1 VSVSRDPSVRSRK
14 SAGILLYRRRDGVL
28 EIFLVHPGGP
38 LWARKDDGAWSV
50 PKGEYTEDEAPL
62 LAAQREFAEE
72 TGATVQGP
80 FAALT
85 PVKQPSGK
93 LITAWAAAG
102 DLDPSQLRS
111 NHFSI
116 VGTRYAGTYPE
127 VDRGAWFTPDEARR
141 KLVRGQVPFV
151 DELERLL
158 ARGVIVAP

>member
-1 VSVSRDPSVRSRK
+1 VSVNRDPSVRSRK

-38 LWARKDDGAWSV
+38 LWARKDDGAWSI
-50 PKGEYTEDEAPL
+50 PKGEYTEDETPL

-102 DLDPSQLRS
+102 DFDPSQLRS
-111 NHFSI
+111 NHFSMEWPPKS
-116 VGTRYAGTYPE
+116 GQQQFFPE
-127 VDRGAWFTPDEARR
+127 VDRGAWFTLPEALI
-141 KLVRGQVPFV
+141 KILSGQRPLLE
-151 DELERLL
+151 ELSS
-158 ARGVIVAP
+158 VIAS

>member
-1 VSVSRDPSVRSRK
+1 VSVNRDPSVRSRK

-38 LWARKDDGAWSV
+38 LWARKDDGAWSI

-93 LITAWAAAG
+93 LISAWAAAG
-102 DLDPSQLRS
+102 DFDPSQLRS
-111 NHFSI
+111 NHFSMEWPPKS
-116 VGTRYAGTYPE
+116 GQQQSFPE
-127 VDRGAWFTPDEARR
+127 VDRGAWFTLPEALI
-141 KLVRGQVPFV
+141 KILSGQRPLLE
-151 DELERLL
+151 ELSS
-158 ARGVIVAP
+158 VIAS

>member
-1 VSVSRDPSVRSRK
+1 MSRNPSARSRK
-14 SAGILLYRRRDGVL
+14 SAGILLYRRRGGVL

-38 LWARKDDGAWSV
+38 LWARKDDGAWSI

-93 LITAWAAAG
+93 LVSAWAAAG

-111 NHFSI
+111 NHFSMEWPPKS
-116 VGTRYAGTYPE
+116 GQQQSFPE
-127 VDRGAWFTPDEARR
+127 VDRGAWFTLPEARI
-141 KLVRGQVPFV
+141 KILSGQRPLLE
-151 DELERLL
+151 ELSS
-158 ARGVIVAP
+158 VIAS

>member
-38 LWARKDDGAWSV
+38 LWARKDDGAWSI
-50 PKGEYTEDEAPL
+50 PKGEYTEDETPL

-102 DLDPSQLRS
+102 DFDPSQLRS
-111 NHFSI
+111 NHFSMEWPPKS
-116 VGTRYAGTYPE
+116 GQQQSFPE
-127 VDRGAWFTPDEARR
+127 VDRGAWFTLPEALI
-141 KLVRGQVPFV
+141 KILSGQRPLLE
-151 DELERLL
+151 ELSS
-158 ARGVIVAP
+158 VIAS

>member
-1 VSVSRDPSVRSRK
+1 VSVNRDPSVRSRK

-28 EIFLVHPGGP
+28 ELFLVHPGGP
-38 LWARKDDGAWSV
+38 LWARKDDGAWSI

-93 LITAWAAAG
+93 LITAWAAAEILIRASCAATTSRWNG
-102 DLDPSQLRS
+102 RRNQVNSSFFPRS
-111 NHFSI
+111 I
-116 VGTRYAGTYPE
+116 
-127 VDRGAWFTPDEARR
+127 EARGSR
-141 KLVRGQVPFV
+141 FQ
-151 DELERLL
+151 RL
-158 ARGVIVAP
+158 